1 MTCTARGRVRA
12 HELSNALA
20 ECAPVIG
27 VDVLAPDV
35 GPRAGWT
42 LEATLR
48 GACAPPAVL
57 RTLER
62 YRASIVDASP
72 RGEPSRLIITVQLR

>member
-12 HELSNALA
+12 HELSSALA
-20 ECAPVIG
+20 ECAPVVA

-57 RTLER
+57 RTMER
-62 YRASIVDASP
+62 YGGSILDASRQGP
-72 RGEPSRLIITVQLR
+72 ANLIVTATI